1 MGACVVIAR
10 DEREDR
16 ILVAYGALADMEAQ
30 GETLPSLWCAVADRA
45 ADRAGLCSS
54 FAKRVM
60 IGMGFD
66 PSDPLLAD
74 DEMRRAIEDAALAA
88 LAGLLPMPAAVDL
101 DQYADAVAVMTIA
114 DWPYFEQMAQ
124 ALCIVHG
131 ISDAAAISALW
142 HVCDQD
148 DANLERPAC
157 RTAMIM
163 TASLFIHHSETVQ

>member
-1 MGACVVIAR
+1 MGACLVIAR
-10 DEREDR
+10 DEREDG
-16 ILVAYGALADMEAQ
+16 ILVDYGALADVEAQ

-74 DEMRRAIEDAALAA
+74 DEMRRAIEDAAVAA
-88 LAGLLPMPAAVDL
+88 LAGLLPMPVAIDL
-101 DQYADAVAVMTIA
+101 DQYADAVAVTTIE
-114 DWPYFEQMAQ
+114 DWPYFEQMVQ
-124 ALCIVHG
+124 ALSIVHG

-148 DANLERPAC
+148 DANLARPGF
-157 RTAMIM
+157 RTAMLM
-163 TASLFIHHSETVQ
+163 SASFFIHHSETVQ